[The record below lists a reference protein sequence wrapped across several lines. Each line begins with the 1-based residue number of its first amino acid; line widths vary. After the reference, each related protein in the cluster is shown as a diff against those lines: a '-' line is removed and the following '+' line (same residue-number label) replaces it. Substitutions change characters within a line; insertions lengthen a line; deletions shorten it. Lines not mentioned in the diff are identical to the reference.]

1 MNEIKKIARQAQ
13 RALDEISFGK
23 TFTSKYVLDRLEK
36 AAESNSKDVLICH
49 VRDVVKKRA
58 SNQSFITQ
66 KEVSEIYHSLYGLSG
81 GLSSFRDELGDL
93 LPAEATTKR
102 ANAESSRIPYD
113 KKLDPLYGESELS
126 NEFSGVFSLENK
138 AAFTA
143 LSETTIKKAEK
154 FAKLQLIS
162 LGCPPASVKAVKSN
176 DHFVLCN
183 ASIDVSDF
191 SQVSVPVPVQVTNGI
206 PALPT
211 AFVQGDQLVKLNKE
225 NLYVFIKDKNN
236 FSKKAA
242 QDKFRDQRSIR
253 SVSADRVAAPEAL
266 SKYANLDNELVA
278 AASSF
283 TRDQVRAATMVVSA
297 ELSSLGVSNPQVTIA
312 GSTDTTLS
320 FVADIPSAK
329 GRVEASINVDMP
341 SGRPVIPGHFS
352 IAGER
357 FRLNNS
363 GMQKALGFASATDS
377 VNKISRDIENMHSLS
392 YAELIGQ
399 INHGVAHSDYRASE
413 DALSV
418 IASKFDQTQHLAAI
432 EHYSKLLKHASGSSE
447 RDRLIKEAFDRG
459 DLIKVSTSVQL
470 YCPKLGLPVSK
481 VDFDSKGRPIP
492 MTRAKQSSDLGDT
505 GAMISTS
512 KISFS

>member
-13 RALDEISFGK
+13 MALDEISFGK
-23 TFTSKYVLDRLEK
+23 TFSSKYVLDRLEK

-58 SNQSFITQ
+58 SNQLFMTQ
-66 KEVSEIYHSLYGLSG
+66 KEISGIYHSLYGLSG
-81 GLSSFRDELGDL
+81 GLSTFRDQLGDL
-93 LPAEATTKR
+93 LPSEAPAKR
-102 ANAESSRIPYD
+102 ANAESSRIPYE
-113 KKLDPLYGESELS
+113 KKLDPLYGDSELS
-126 NEFSGVFSLENK
+126 NEFSGVFSLNNK
-138 AAFTA
+138 ASFSA
-143 LSETTIKKAEK
+143 LSDNTIKKAEK

-162 LGCPPASVKAVKSN
+162 LGCPPTTVKAVKSN
-176 DHFVLCN
+176 EHFVLCN

-191 SQVSVPVPVQVTNGI
+191 TQVSVPVPVQVTNGI

-211 AFVQGDQLVKLNKE
+211 SFVQGEDLVKLNKE

-253 SVSADRVAAPEAL
+253 SVSMDRVNAPESL
-266 SKYANLDNELVA
+266 GKYADLDSELVA

-297 ELSSLGVSNPQVTIA
+297 ELSSLGVSNPQVTVA
-312 GSTDTTLS
+312 GSTDVSLS
-320 FVADIPSAK
+320 FVADIPSSK
-329 GRVEASINVDMP
+329 GRVEASIRVDMP
-341 SGRPVIPGHFS
+341 SGRPVIPSHFS
-352 IAGER
+352 MGGES

-363 GMQKALGFASATDS
+363 GIHKALGFASKVDS
-377 VNKISRDIENMHSLS
+377 VNKISRDIENMHHLS

-399 INHGVAHSDYRASE
+399 INSGVANSDYKASE
-413 DALSV
+413 DALGV

-432 EHYSKLLKHASGSSE
+432 EHFSKLLKHASGSSE

-459 DLIKVSTSVQL
+459 DLIKVSTSIQL
-470 YCPKLGLPVSK
+470 YCPKLGLPASK
-481 VDFDSKGRPIP
+481 VDFDAKGRPIP
-492 MTRAKQSSDLGDT
+492 MTRSKQNSDLSQT